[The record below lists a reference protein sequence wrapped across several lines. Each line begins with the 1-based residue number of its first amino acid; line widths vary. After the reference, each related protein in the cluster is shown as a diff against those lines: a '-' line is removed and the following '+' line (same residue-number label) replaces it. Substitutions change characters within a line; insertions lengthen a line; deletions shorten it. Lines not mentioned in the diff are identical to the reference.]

1 MSEIIEMLRHFDV
14 SDGVWLGLLDAT
26 LKATFILLVAVFAV
40 IGLRRAAPR
49 YRHAVLAIAV
59 FGVLV
64 VPVLSN
70 VMPRY
75 RVPLLPEPGG
85 AATQT
90 VAFQSFMPPP
100 TASTPVASD
109 APDTL
114 THTATEQL
122 ARRISATTLS
132 APVGRVNV
140 QGDASGSNLIAAP
153 TVVAAASTPAAPHA
167 KGIAANSGAGQPR
180 WGAVNWSVLAV
191 GIWISGIVVGLFWL
205 LLGTFRVNRWL
216 RFGQRVEEADAQR
229 VVRQVSQGLGLR
241 RQIRLIETDAIDSPI
256 TWGELRPIVMLPS
269 SWRDWPIDR
278 LRIVLLHELTHVRRH
293 DWLVQ
298 MCARLA
304 CVVHWFNPLVWFV
317 GRRLEEVRELA
328 CDDDVV
334 RIGTRPS
341 TYAETLLDIA
351 TRMRRRP
358 MVAAVALNMAAR
370 TRLEGRLISI
380 LGASAGRHRRGMV
393 FHGVLVV
400 VASSVLLMS
409 AIEPWDNPSAR
420 SRKAPADAQTVVS
433 AGRGV
438 QIMTPV
444 ADEPDV
450 SQSRAQSASRLAD
463 GVRSWSTRFRPAPIP
478 DRSSTA
484 SAGHSLTD
492 AVTANGDAALPT
504 TESAASETTRLL
516 DRAAADAQL
525 LWDRA
530 KATYA
535 DAEQSVRRSV
545 LKGEFTLASAGVDQA
560 AQIIESARSFAPNA
574 ASVDDYRNRVAALRT
589 YVADES
595 RRHDEESI
603 RAKLEEIRH
612 RESTRLAAMADSR
625 RRVVEELMTRAESL
639 NAERRFD
646 EALQALDTLIETDPN
661 HERAIWLRRV
671 IEDASQARRSRAAA
685 ATRYH
690 EARTAYIEL
699 DEDGIPYGDLIRYPA
714 DWPQKSA
721 RRQSNEE
728 IRESE
733 ETRQARSQLRSRA
746 PEIRFDGLT
755 FEGVVDRIRAMT
767 GLNIVPNWA
776 AMEAVAVER
785 DAEVSLSL
793 TDVTFEKTIE
803 LVLSEVGGGEVELGY
818 EIDDGIVRISTK
830 EDLSRRTRFVAYDI
844 RDLIF
849 SVPNFKGP
857 EIDITQAGQNQN
869 QVGGN
874 GGGRFLGNGG
884 GGGLGSGGGSGGSG
898 GSGGTLFVDGGD
910 EDDEADADDAIGP
923 LIDLI
928 QQTIEPDSWREAGG
942 NVGSISALNQ
952 QLIVTQTST
961 AHAQLRD
968 L

>member
-1 MSEIIEMLRHFDV
+1 M

-26 LKATFILLVAVFAV
+26 LKATFILMVAVFAV

-70 VMPRY
+70 IMPRY
-75 RVPLLPEPGG
+75 RVPLLPEPGRVASQTG
-85 AATQT
+85 VFQPFALQTQD
-90 VAFQSFMPPP
+90 
-100 TASTPVASD
+100 ASATPVSEPSVIRADAAGEKIAQRMSQTSAIAPVEGVKTEESATTSDVVVEPIASAVAAAPATYCD
-109 APDTL
+109 A
-114 THTATEQL
+114 THTASPDVGL
-122 ARRISATTLS
+122 A
-132 APVGRVNV
+132 
-140 QGDASGSNLIAAP
+140 
-153 TVVAAASTPAAPHA
+153 
-167 KGIAANSGAGQPR
+167 R

-191 GIWISGIVVGLFWL
+191 GVWITGTIAGLLWL

-216 RFGQRVEEADAQR
+216 RLGQQVEEADALR

-393 FHGVLVV
+393 FHGVLIV

-420 SRKAPADAQTVVS
+420 SRPAKAEALTGVS
-433 AGRGV
+433 SGRGV
-438 QIMTPV
+438 QIMTPM
-444 ADEPDV
+444 DEAPDARQTRV
-450 SQSRAQSASRLAD
+450 QSTSRLAD
-463 GVRSWSTRFRPAPIP
+463 GVRSWSTRFRPAPMQ
-478 DRSSTA
+478 DRSSTSSARIPGAFA
-484 SAGHSLTD
+484 SVTDSDAAMSSTD
-492 AVTANGDAALPT
+492 AATS
-504 TESAASETTRLL
+504 ESARLL

-545 LKGEFTLASAGVDQA
+545 LKGEFAIAASGVDQA
-560 AQIIESARSFAPNA
+560 AQIIESARSFAPDA
-574 ASVDDYRNRVAALRT
+574 ASVNDYRNRVAALRT

-595 RRHDEESI
+595 RRFDEESI
-603 RAKLEEIRH
+603 RAKLEE
-612 RESTRLAAMADSR
+612 
-625 RRVVEELMTRAESL
+625 
-639 NAERRFD
+639 
-646 EALQALDTLIETDPN
+646 
-661 HERAIWLRRV
+661 
-671 IEDASQARRSRAAA
+671 
-685 ATRYH
+685 
-690 EARTAYIEL
+690 
-699 DEDGIPYGDLIRYPA
+699 
-714 DWPQKSA
+714 
-721 RRQSNEE
+721 
-728 IRESE
+728 
-733 ETRQARSQLRSRA
+733 
-746 PEIRFDGLT
+746 
-755 FEGVVDRIRAMT
+755 
-767 GLNIVPNWA
+767 
-776 AMEAVAVER
+776 
-785 DAEVSLSL
+785 
-793 TDVTFEKTIE
+793 
-803 LVLSEVGGGEVELGY
+803 
-818 EIDDGIVRISTK
+818 
-830 EDLSRRTRFVAYDI
+830 
-844 RDLIF
+844 
-849 SVPNFKGP
+849 
-857 EIDITQAGQNQN
+857 
-869 QVGGN
+869 
-874 GGGRFLGNGG
+874 
-884 GGGLGSGGGSGGSG
+884 
-898 GSGGTLFVDGGD
+898 
-910 EDDEADADDAIGP
+910 
-923 LIDLI
+923 
-928 QQTIEPDSWREAGG
+928 
-942 NVGSISALNQ
+942 
-952 QLIVTQTST
+952 
-961 AHAQLRD
+961 
-968 L
+968 